1 MNVKNGIVEYFQ
13 WNYRI
18 FCYFFNKDVFL
29 KVFELI
35 DDLVIRFF
43 KKYDIRQIV
52 KIKVVRFNLVI
63 YECYGYYDFD
73 FGCGWINDVVYSLF
87 FFDDYM
93 M

>member
-63 YECYGYYDFD
+63 IECYGYYDFD
-73 FGCGWINDVVYSLF
+73 FGYGWINDVVYSLF